1 MRIQPSLIAATSV
14 AMCIAS
20 AALAGASGC
29 NGNKD
34 AQAAEPS
41 AEAAKAPAVDVA
53 APKPVAVQKPSAAD
67 APSSVEESNF
77 SLKLVSAGPYKAG
90 ELSRF
95 VVNLEP
101 RGVFHVN
108 QEYPIEI
115 SLKSTDETSFP
126 KATLERADA
135 AQFDEKK
142 ARFDVPFTAKS
153 AGDHKILANV
163 KFAVCTDE
171 NCVPDERDLALAVA
185 VN

>member
-1 MRIQPSLIAATSV
+1 MRNPSVIAAV
-14 AMCIAS
+14 
-20 AALAGASGC
+20 LVGACAFGC
-29 NGNKD
+29 GNK
-34 AQAAEPS
+34 E
-41 AEAAKAPAVDVA
+41 APAPSTEAQQTAKVEVT
-53 APKPVAVQKPSAAD
+53 APKPVAVEKPAAED

-101 RGVFHVN
+101 RGEFHVN

-115 SLKSTDETSFP
+115 SLKGSPETSFP
-126 KATLERADA
+126 KASLARPDA

>member
-1 MRIQPSLIAATSV
+1 MLNRPSLKAAT
-14 AMCIAS
+14 
-20 AALAGASGC
+20 LAGLACAFSCAAGC

-34 AQAAEPS
+34 AQGTTTAPS
-41 AEAAKAPAVDVA
+41 TEAKSVEVA
-53 APKPVAVQKPSAAD
+53 APKPVEVAKPSPAD

-90 ELSRF
+90 ELARF

-115 SLKSTDETSFP
+115 SLKSDTETSFP
-126 KATLERADA
+126 KATLARPDA

-153 AGDHKILANV
+153 AGDHKIMANV

>member
-1 MRIQPSLIAATSV
+1 MRNGPSFV
-14 AMCIAS
+14 ALAL
-20 AALAGASGC
+20 AALAGASCG
-29 NGNKD
+29 GNKD
-34 AQAAEPS
+34 AQATAPSTEAPKAAEV
-41 AEAAKAPAVDVA
+41 AP
-53 APKPVAVQKPSAAD
+53 PKPVEVAKPAPAD
-67 APSSVEESNF
+67 APSSVDEASF
-77 SLKLVSAGPYKAG
+77 SLKLVGAGPYQAG
-90 ELSRF
+90 ELARF

-115 SLKSTDETSFP
+115 SLKGDAETSFP
-126 KATLERADA
+126 KASLAKADA

-153 AGDHKILANV
+153 AGDHKIMANV

>member
-1 MRIQPSLIAATSV
+1 MRNRPSLMA
-14 AMCIAS
+14 
-20 AALAGASGC
+20 AALAALACACG
-29 NGNKD
+29 GNKD
-34 AQAAEPS
+34 APS
-41 AEAAKAPAVDVA
+41 AEVPAAPTEKVEVA

-67 APSSVEESNF
+67 APSSVEESNY
-77 SLKLVSAGPYKAG
+77 SLKLVQAGPYKAG
-90 ELSRF
+90 ELARF

-115 SLKSTDETSFP
+115 SLKGDPETSFP
-126 KATLERADA
+126 KATLARPDA
-135 AQFDEKK
+135 AAFDEKK

-153 AGDHKILANV
+153 AGDHKIMANV